1 LRSAWPHW
9 ADSPLKPRPGR
20 VFSARHDGHWQGPH
34 DLRIFLSK
42 NRAFAGLWHVVVTLI
57 AVVALTDVLDSRL
70 FGIPAGIAAGSLA
83 WFVFMFGFA
92 HGWIAEGD

>member
-1 LRSAWPHW
+1 M
-9 ADSPLKPRPGR
+9 
-20 VFSARHDGHWQGPH
+20 
-34 DLRIFLSK
+34 SK
-42 NRAFAGLWHVVVTLI
+42 NKGFAGFWYLVVTLI

-70 FGIPAGIAAGSLA
+70 LGIPVGVAGGTLV